1 MHKQPTAIS
10 MPVGRRP
17 DVYAKRYTN
26 KKGQEKVEVLLSL
39 EEARRAVEV
48 SATDLVAGIQQ
59 AIAEPSTRQQF
70 TPRGTP
76 GNLEGLKILFDE
88 VDPREQRSSDSP

>member
-1 MHKQPTAIS
+1 MY
-10 MPVGRRP
+10 V
-17 DVYAKRYTN
+17 KRYKN

-39 EEARRAVEV
+39 DEAKRVVEV
-48 SATDLVAGIQQ
+48 SPSDLVAGIKQ
-59 AIAEPSTRQQF
+59 AIAESSDDQRF

-88 VDPREQRSSDSP
+88 EDPPEQRSSESR

>member
-1 MHKQPTAIS
+1 M
-10 MPVGRRP
+10 
-17 DVYAKRYTN
+17 YAKKYTN

-39 EEARRAVEV
+39 KEAKLAVEV
-48 SATDLVAGIQQ
+48 SPTDLLAGIKQ
-59 AIAEPSTRQQF
+59 AIAETPDQQF

-88 VDPREQRSSDSP
+88 VDPKERRTSEDL